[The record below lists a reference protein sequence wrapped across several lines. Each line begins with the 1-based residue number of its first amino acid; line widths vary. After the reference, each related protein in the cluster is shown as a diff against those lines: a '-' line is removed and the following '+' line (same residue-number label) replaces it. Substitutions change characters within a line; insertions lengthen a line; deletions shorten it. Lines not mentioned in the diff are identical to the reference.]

1 MADFTLKST
10 DFVIGLLLCRLCYVV
25 RLKAW
30 LHCRLFMSRR
40 RRCVEF
46 AVKRLNGLN
55 MYLSVLQSSIRS
67 SNDLFPLAW
76 YCTALNSAFYWSQ
89 VTECLLC
96 CFLRRHLTSWTSR
109 FIWQVPFLETVW
121 SNRPDWHGRTGW
133 SRLATG
139 WNILPSSNWK
149 IAISINN
156 KPSFSQKK
164 PSSTSGINSLQ
175 KQINGAIYKSTLISS
190 IVSYRIVS

>member
-1 MADFTLKST
+1 MSVGRPDSFNNLCCGWFYTEV
-10 DFVIGLLLCRLCYVV
+10 DGLRYRLITMPTVLRCSFC
-25 RLKAW
+25 LKAW

-46 AVKRLNGLN
+46 AVKRLNGLI

-67 SNDLFPLAW
+67 SNDLFPLAR

-109 FIWQVPFLETVW
+109 FIWQVPFLDPVW
-121 SNRPDWHGRTGW
+121 SNRPELAWQN
-133 SRLATG
+133 RLESPCDRLEHT
-139 WNILPSSNWK
+139 SNWK
-149 IAISINN
+149 IAISITISPALAKKSQAVRAVLTACKN
-156 KPSFSQKK
+156 K
-164 PSSTSGINSLQ
+164 
-175 KQINGAIYKSTLISS
+175 
-190 IVSYRIVS
+190 